1 MLDVNQ
7 FKDIYIMEAEEH
19 IQKLND
25 NIIQV
30 EKIYSEPAKQAEVKR
45 LLNELMRSSH
55 TIKGS
60 SASMGYVKLAFL
72 THVME
77 DVFDGARNDRLI
89 LSPSLIAKAFEAIDL
104 IERSVVAVK
113 TDNPEVDSDAFA
125 NNLKVLAGVETEG
138 IGKSIKKSQGNQAGE
153 VVKEVIVTDQGVVES
168 KTPDKS
174 AVEIPSSDEVAEAAK
189 ISYIKVP
196 VERLETLMD
205 LIEELLIDKMRLEQ
219 LAVKN
224 SVIKE
229 VSDHISLLV
238 SGIQFQIMQARLV
251 PVEQIFGR
259 FPRMVRDLALKENK
273 KIDFQII
280 GSEIELDRTIV
291 DKLGEPLIHLLRN
304 AVDHGIINEGHISL
318 RAVRESDSALFIVEN
333 DSQNI
338 DFEKVRQA
346 AIKRN
351 IVSEEEAK
359 DYNQDQLVDLLF
371 HPRLSTRDVVS
382 EISGRGVGLSVV
394 KSFVEVLNGRVI
406 VENINPGVRFTLE
419 LPLTLAIINA
429 LLVQVQGSIFAI
441 PFTNVERSVLIAKED
456 VKYMAD
462 REVAI
467 VDGAN
472 IPLVRFT
479 NIAAA
484 KLTNVVLGSQVAP
497 TELKPIIGDASVTAV
512 IVRREDERIG
522 IVVDKLINV
531 QEVIVKPL
539 APILKAVKE
548 FSGSTILG
556 DGRTILILDA
566 LNMIQSVK
574 N

>member
-30 EKIYSEPAKQAEVKR
+30 EKIYSDPSRQEEVKK

-77 DVFDGARNDRLI
+77 DVFDGARNDRLA
-89 LSPSLIAKAFEAIDL
+89 LSTSLISQAFEAIDL
-104 IERSVVAVK
+104 IEKSVRAVK
-113 TDNPEVDSDAFA
+113 ANEPEIDSDVFA

-138 IGKSIKKSQGNQAGE
+138 VGKSIRNQQQTAVNE
-153 VVKEVIVTDQGVVES
+153 VVKEVVVTAEGKVES
-168 KTPDKS
+168 KTIDKS
-174 AVEIPSSDEVAEAAK
+174 QAEVPSSEEVTEAAK

-224 SVIKE
+224 ALVKE

-259 FPRMVRDLALKENK
+259 FPRMVRDLALKQNK
-273 KIDFQII
+273 KIDFKIV

-304 AVDHGIINEGHISL
+304 AVDHGIISEGNILLKAS
-318 RAVRESDSALFIVEN
+318 RESDSALFIVEN

-351 IVSEEEAK
+351 IITEEEAR
-359 DYNQDQLVDLLF
+359 DYNQDQLIELLF

-394 KSFVEVLNGRVI
+394 KSFVEALNGRVI

-429 LLVQVQGSIFAI
+429 LLVEVQGSIFAI
-441 PFTNVERSVLIAKED
+441 PFTNVERSVLIDKENI
-456 VKYMAD
+456 KYMAD

-484 KLTNVVLGSQVAP
+484 KLANVILSGQVAP
-497 TELKPIIGDASVTAV
+497 TELKPIGDGGVTAV

-531 QEVIVKPL
+531 QEIIVKPL
-539 APILKAVKE
+539 ASILKAVRE